1 VTVKFTCAD
10 ATSGVAEC
18 PADVT
23 VTTEGAGQVV
33 TGTAKDKAGNTATT
47 SVTLNI
53 DKTAPVAAIS
63 VTPGILWPPNHKTV
77 DVAVNG
83 EASDPSS
90 GVASVEFTVADDYGT
105 VEPPVSGFNTTI
117 PLEAWRNGG
126 KDGRHYTITAVIT
139 DSAGNKT
146 TVTTE
151 AVVPHDMRGKK

>member
-1 VTVKFTCAD
+1 
-10 ATSGVAEC
+10 
-18 PADVT
+18 
-23 VTTEGAGQVV
+23 
-33 TGTAKDKAGNTATT
+33 
-47 SVTLNI
+47 
-53 DKTAPVAAIS
+53 
-63 VTPGILWPPNHKTV
+63 V

-83 EASDPSS
+83 GASDTES

-126 KDGRHYTITAVIT
+126 DRDGRHYSITAVIT
-139 DSAGNKT
+139 DNAGNKT